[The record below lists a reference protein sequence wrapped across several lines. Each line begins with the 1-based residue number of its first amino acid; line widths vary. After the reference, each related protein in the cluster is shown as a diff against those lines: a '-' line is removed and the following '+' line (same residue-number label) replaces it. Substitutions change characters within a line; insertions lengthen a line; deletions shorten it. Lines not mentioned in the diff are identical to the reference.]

1 MNIAVNQVQA
11 RIASAPSDDL
21 SIVDVD
27 LGQFDVVLLNP
38 PFGRNAWRLAEAHE
52 QWQWSYGEP
61 PPHSVAFAWVQAAA
75 EALGPSGRAAVL
87 MPTSSTSPAA
97 ARERDILE
105 GMLDRGV
112 VRCVVE
118 LPVHLFRETAV
129 PVTIWILGPAR
140 STGARD
146 VLLIDG
152 RAAAERVSTTH
163 REVTEQGCD
172 AIVDLYRGMLEGPC
186 RSR

>member
-1 MNIAVNQVQA
+1 
-11 RIASAPSDDL
+11 
-21 SIVDVD
+21 
-27 LGQFDVVLLNP
+27 
-38 PFGRNAWRLAEAHE
+38 
-52 QWQWSYGEP
+52 
-61 PPHSVAFAWVQAAA
+61 
-75 EALGPSGRAAVL
+75 

-152 RAAAERVSTTH
+152 RAAAERVTTTH
-163 REVTEQGCD
+163 RELTEQGCD
-172 AIVDLYRGMLEGPC
+172 AIVDLYRGMLGGSLPFPLTYDKPSATLVDLSELREHGYELRPSTYLNRY
-186 RSR
+186 RSPASGADAR